1 MLFLDI
7 LKTGAI
13 VKAPLDIITDRK
25 QGLSALHQRSNK
37 ISKKILIYRL
47 STDS

>member
-7 LKTGAI
+7 LKTDAN

-25 QGLSALHQRSNK
+25 EGLSALHQQINK
-37 ISKKILIYRL
+37 ISKKILI
-47 STDS
+47 